1 MLPQRRTWLQICSI
15 SLIGAYFVMVTMN
28 KSHHYHS
35 DRKWIKNA
43 KIKQIKLSKLV
54 EQRLTR
60 LQNPIDC
67 RKARKI
73 LCQLTHDGCGFAC
86 QIHHA
91 AFCLIMAYG
100 TNRTLIYKTE
110 GMNYVKSGFDGIFM
124 PLSKNCTDWVSEPH
138 YLWPARKED
147 QIVKLGVYRDTPDK
161 WVAIILLQVVVLK
174 LIRYRRALFWAS
186 YGLAFVSCNILF
198 CIWMTAFRLVFEM
211 LSFAL
216 MQSWSISVFRTFWKK
231 CLTLRGRSMQ
241 TPYLTHRKRYFG

>member
-1 MLPQRRTWLQICSI
+1 MHICIVHGATANCAVCCVAMKIHLNMLPQRRKWLQICSI
-15 SLIGAYFVMVTMN
+15 SLIGAYFVLVTMN
-28 KSHHYHS
+28 KSHHCQS
-35 DRKWIKNA
+35 DRKWNKNA
-43 KIKQIKLSKLV
+43 KFKQIELSKLV

-110 GMNYVKSGFDGIFM
+110 GMNYVNSGFDGIFM

-161 WVAIILLQVVVLK
+161 
-174 LIRYRRALFWAS
+174 
-186 YGLAFVSCNILF
+186 
-198 CIWMTAFRLVFEM
+198 
-211 LSFAL
+211 
-216 MQSWSISVFRTFWKK
+216 
-231 CLTLRGRSMQ
+231 
-241 TPYLTHRKRYFG
+241 

>member
-1 MLPQRRTWLQICSI
+1 MHICILYIVNMLPQRRTWLQICSYSI
-15 SLIGAYFVMVTMN
+15 IGAYFVIVTMN
-28 KSHHYHS
+28 KSHHHHS
-35 DRKWIKNA
+35 DRKWIKST
-43 KIKQIKLSKLV
+43 KIKQIELSKLV
-54 EQRLTR
+54 EQRLMR

-67 RKARKI
+67 RKAQKI

-147 QIVKLGVYRDTPDK
+147 QIVKLGVYRDTPD
-161 WVAIILLQVVVLK
+161 
-174 LIRYRRALFWAS
+174 R
-186 YGLAFVSCNILF
+186 
-198 CIWMTAFRLVFEM
+198 
-211 LSFAL
+211 
-216 MQSWSISVFRTFWKK
+216 
-231 CLTLRGRSMQ
+231 
-241 TPYLTHRKRYFG
+241 